1 MSMYQKLRSLH
12 LSTALFSLIFLLAYA
27 LSAVEFA
34 HRKWVS
40 HPSHSTSESRKLAP
54 GLTDARTLAREWR
67 GELESIETPPGS
79 LKFRVMT
86 PLGGS
91 HEVTYS
97 IATGDATITT
107 NTVGL
112 GTQLAFVHV
121 AHGIWAVV
129 AGLVSVS
136 LLALGMT
143 GMYLWFKNHDE
154 RLVGGALLLAG
165 VAITMGLIISMRGG

>member
-1 MSMYQKLRSLH
+1 MYQKLRSLH

-54 GLTDARTLAREWR
+54 GITDARMLAREWR
-67 GELESIETPPGS
+67 GELTSIESPAGS

-91 HEVTYS
+91 HEVIYS

-107 NTVGL
+107 STVSFA
-112 GTQLAFVHV
+112 TQLAFVHV

-129 AGLVSVS
+129 AGLVSVA
-136 LLALGMT
+136 LLTLGIT
-143 GMYLWFKNHDE
+143 GLYLWFKNHEE
-154 RLVGGALLLAG
+154 RWIGAAALLTGLAI
-165 VAITMGLIISMRGG
+165 ALGLIISMRGG